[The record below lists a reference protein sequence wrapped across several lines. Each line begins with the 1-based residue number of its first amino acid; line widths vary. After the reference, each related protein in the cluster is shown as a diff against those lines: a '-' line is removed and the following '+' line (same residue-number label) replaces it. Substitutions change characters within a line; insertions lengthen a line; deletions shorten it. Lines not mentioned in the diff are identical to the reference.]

1 MCRTLLFPLSLGLC
15 EPILWLTLSFYWP
28 QESWQIDLF
37 LLCRIGVR
45 KKWLKFILER
55 SLGIR
60 QFCPFSPY
68 KAGRDFFYLIL
79 GLTFVL
85 GFCGGWLAGPI
96 STQFRHMGATAA
108 AVPNMVLLYSI
119 PLLYYSIQFSV
130 CQVPSQNRHGIST
143 NNN

>member
-1 MCRTLLFPLSLGLC
+1 MAYAYANSVPSHH
-15 EPILWLTLSFYWP
+15 
-28 QESWQIDLF
+28 
-37 LLCRIGVR
+37 IGG
-45 KKWLKFILER
+45 E
-55 SLGIR
+55 G
-60 QFCPFSPY
+60 
-68 KAGRDFFYLIL
+68 FFYLIL

-119 PLLYYSIQFSV
+119 PLLYYTIQLLI
-130 CQVPSQNRHGIST
+130 CQVPSQNQHGIFT